1 LRKACGRPPPPLLLG
16 ECWDFRRLFK
26 AVSALLELLGLSST
40 RERDALRCCTEQ
52 RSFAGWWRSRSF
64 RSATFCGTM
73 TVHDAP
79 YYEMYQGTAAVR
91 IYRRKQDTGRKGP
104 LPRLG
109 RASNAQWGSVLRLQ
123 RYAERHGPEVSAEYS
138 KDEDPGAGCRHC
150 PPFFFTE
157 SPGERRGTKIRE
169 PVSRQTVTTVLIRS
183 LQLVGADTAHFSGS
197 SMRRGC
203 ISAALTAKVQ
213 APALYL
219 QSGHGG
225 KRAAQSYMIPADPSV
240 WYENFA
246 ALQL

>member
-1 LRKACGRPPPPLLLG
+1 
-16 ECWDFRRLFK
+16 
-26 AVSALLELLGLSST
+26 
-40 RERDALRCCTEQ
+40 
-52 RSFAGWWRSRSF
+52 
-64 RSATFCGTM
+64 M
-73 TVHDAP
+73 HDAP

-157 SPGERRGTKIRE
+157 RPGERRQTNIRE
-169 PVSRQTVTTVLIRS
+169 PVSRQMVTAAVIRS
-183 LQLVGADTAHFSGS
+183 LQLVGAVTTHFSGS
-197 SMRRGC
+197 SMRRGG
-203 ISAALTAKVQ
+203 ISAALTAKVP
-213 APALYL
+213 APVLYL

-225 KRAAQSYMIPADPSV
+225 KMAAQNYMIPADPSV